1 MITNILNM
9 NNQIMEYFL
18 MIKLLLVELDFRVQI
33 FLIELKLVKEYLL
46 LILE

>member
-9 NNQIMEYFL
+9 NQVMEYFL
-18 MIKLLLVELDFRVQI
+18 MIKLLLVELDFLVQI